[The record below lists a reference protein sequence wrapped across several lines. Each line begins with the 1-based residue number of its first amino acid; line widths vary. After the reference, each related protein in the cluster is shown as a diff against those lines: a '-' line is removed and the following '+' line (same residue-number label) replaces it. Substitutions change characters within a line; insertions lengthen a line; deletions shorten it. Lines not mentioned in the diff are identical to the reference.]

1 MNQNYLIPIL
11 TLLFYISSILG
22 GSNGP
27 VTDSPPTHSQETSIV
42 ESNVIGRQGQII
54 TDRVTVRTGPGT
66 QYNAITSL
74 NIGTDVILLD
84 QKDGWYQIRIQDGRT
99 GWVAGYLINITLP
112 DSQEVKAHGKT
123 VMGYYILASQSFDS
137 LIQNSNSLTSIAPW
151 SWSLDSYGNL
161 TGDFDAASLGEVLEF
176 AGNRQLKT
184 YALVHNMFSGSF
196 DSRVISNFINN
207 KYAAKQ
213 AVEQIHQTLINWGL
227 SGINLDLENVPAA
240 DKDALT
246 EFVAELSRKLQPD
259 GLEITMAVPA
269 KTSDN
274 ANSDYTGA
282 YDYAQLSKYVDKLV
296 IMAYDQHYRGGT
308 PGPIA
313 SVQWVE
319 SVIQYTLSQ
328 VPADKI
334 VLGIPNYGY
343 DWPKSGTAQG
353 LTYNQTM
360 QLAASEGANVRWQ
373 SNDKVPYFKYGNGH
387 EVWFENRYSIKYKL
401 ELVNKYKLNGIA
413 LWRLGQEDPGIWQV
427 INDTLK

>member
-1 MNQNYLIPIL
+1 MNQNFLIPIL
-11 TLLFYISSILG
+11 TILFYISSILG
-22 GSNGP
+22 GTNGSI
-27 VTDSPPTHSQETSIV
+27 TDSPPTHSQTNIV

-54 TDRVTVRTGPGT
+54 TDNVTVRTGPGT

-74 NIGTDVILLD
+74 NNGTDVILLD
-84 QKDGWYQIRIQDGRT
+84 QKDGWYQIRMQDARS
-99 GWVAGYLINITLP
+99 GWVAGYLISVNSLN
-112 DSQEVKAHGKT
+112 SQKEKLHGKT
-123 VMGYYILASQSFDS
+123 VMGYYIMASQSFDS
-137 LIQNSNSLTSIAPW
+137 LVQNSNSLTAIAPW
-151 SWSLDSYGNL
+151 SWGLNSYGNL
-161 TGDFDAASLGEVLEF
+161 TGDIDPASLGEVLEF

-184 YALVHNMFSGSF
+184 YALVHNMLNGSF
-196 DSRVISNFINN
+196 DSRVASNLINN

-213 AVEQIHQTLINWGL
+213 AVDQIHQTLINWGL
-227 SGINLDLENVPAA
+227 SGINLDFENVPAG
-240 DKDALT
+240 DKEALT
-246 EFVAELSRKLQPD
+246 EFVAEISNKLRPD

-269 KTSDN
+269 KTKDSAD
-274 ANSDYTGA
+274 SDYTGA
-282 YDYAQLSKYVDKLV
+282 YDYARLGEYVDKLV

-319 SVIQYTLSQ
+319 SVIKYALSQ

-353 LTYNQTM
+353 LTYDQTM

-373 SNDKVPYFKYGNGH
+373 SNDKVPYFKYGSGH

-401 ELVNKYKLNGIA
+401 ELVNRYKLNGIA

-427 INDTLK
+427 IDDTLK